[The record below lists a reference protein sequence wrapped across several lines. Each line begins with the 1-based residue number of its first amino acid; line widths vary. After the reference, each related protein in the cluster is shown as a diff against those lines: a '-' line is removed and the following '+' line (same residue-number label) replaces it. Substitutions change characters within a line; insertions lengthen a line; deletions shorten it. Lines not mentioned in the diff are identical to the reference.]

1 MAQRYINFRLLGF
14 DLKIPRWTTF
24 FFGII
29 AVVFVGGSVYRHFF
43 PIDLVS
49 LEEAQHMMSIEIQEY
64 GKHLVDVPKQ
74 AFDADDLVVR
84 IYPDTC
90 LLIQRR
96 VNGAVWTKLVPDL
109 SRTDFKHRPG
119 DEVPRKSDAEL
130 FQFVTPLEASEQQR
144 CLNPH
149 PGQFQTTYGRR
160 DSNDPCWIEV
170 WRRWPDQCE
179 HVQMYSTCSGMFDSN
194 PNGSP
199 RVRWT
204 RCVH

>member
-96 VNGAVWTKLVPDL
+96 VNGAVWTKLIPDL
-109 SRTDFKHRPG
+109 SREDFKHRPG
-119 DEVPRKSDAEL
+119 DEVPRKSEGL
-130 FQFVTPLEASEQQR
+130 HLLVPLEAAAVSR
-144 CLNPH
+144 DCLNPH
-149 PGQFQTTYGRR
+149 PGPFQTTYGRR
-160 DSNDPCWIEV
+160 DGCWIEV

-179 HVQMYSTCSGMFDSN
+179 HVQMFNACNGMWDSER
-194 PNGSP
+194 NGAP

-204 RCVH
+204 NCRH